1 MNSSNFNN
9 MTSLEN
15 DPCYLNTRER
25 ENMNALNYN
34 IPQFEINRVN
44 YSTRSQYFDSLNN
57 LAMYEYNKDSF
68 FKNVD
73 AESKLFEGVSGNMIT
88 NTGCKADKQENTSG
102 YVFPFQGYRYP
113 DESNI
118 DTYSRLV
125 NSALTHDKTSTR
137 GVSIDRFIPL
147 LKSVRDEVQNP
158 VHLIPKYWVRG
169 GMDTRS
175 VIRNIDYLKSCG
187 VSRR

>member
-1 MNSSNFNN
+1 MNSKNFNN
-9 MTSLEN
+9 MTALN
-15 DPCYLNTRER
+15 DDPCYKDTQFK
-25 ENMNALNYN
+25 ENMSALYYN
-34 IPQFEINRVN
+34 IPGFEVDRVQN
-44 YSTRSQYFDSLNN
+44 STRNQYFESLDN

-73 AESKLFEGVSGNMIT
+73 SESCLFEGKCGNVIT
-88 NTGCKADKQENTSG
+88 NSGCRADKQANTSKFV
-102 YVFPFQGYRYP
+102 YPFQGYRYP

-125 NSALTHDKTSTR
+125 NSAITHDKTSSR

-147 LKSVRDEVQNP
+147 LKAVKDEVQN
-158 VHLIPKYWVRG
+158 VEHLIPKYWVRG

-187 VSRR
+187 VARH